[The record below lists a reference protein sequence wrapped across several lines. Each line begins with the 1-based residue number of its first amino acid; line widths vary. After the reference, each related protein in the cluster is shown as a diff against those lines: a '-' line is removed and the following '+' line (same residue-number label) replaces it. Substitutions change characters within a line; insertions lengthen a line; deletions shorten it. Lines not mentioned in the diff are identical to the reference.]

1 MMTRTAEARFW
12 QGMGAAIG
20 IAGGFVMAYNM
31 GRYGLASIEPVALLY
46 GMAASFLMLAGG
58 ACYVAGRALHVEETA
73 LTSREASLWKTL
85 STVCLVAG
93 GLVVISAWRQNGDL
107 LRDRMAMGMAGAFSM
122 MFGVI
127 CLVGV
132 RVMSRMHDA
141 LVLPRSEEK
150 SRVASIGDR

>member
-1 MMTRTAEARFW
+1 MTRAAEASLW
-12 QGMGAAIG
+12 QGLGAAIG
-20 IAGGFVMAYNM
+20 IAGGFVMAYNL
-31 GRYGLASIEPVALLY
+31 GRYGLASIEPIALLY

-58 ACYVAGRALHVEETA
+58 ACYVAGRALHVEETV
-73 LTSREASLWKTL
+73 LTPREASLWKTL
-85 STVCLVAG
+85 SIVCLVAG
-93 GLVVISAWRQNGDL
+93 GVVVMSSWRESGDL

-141 LVLPRSEEK
+141 LALTRPEEK
-150 SRVASIGDR
+150 SRVASIGER